1 MDWRMLIRRCP
12 SRSFTIVGDVAQT
25 SALGGTRRWSKSMNR
40 LFGESHWDLN
50 ELTINYRNPQEVSEL
65 ASRFAEEEG
74 LYISTVNAVRTI
86 PDSVS
91 RNVVPDMSSLLETTA
106 EQAAQLAE
114 QFVSADGT
122 GRIAVICPD
131 NLIAPVR
138 DAVRRKLAVSLT
150 RPNTQ
155 GSSSS
160 PNGMSKSA
168 SAALKRSRV
177 WSSMPSWWSSPVSS
191 RMTRRAAW
199 SPPRTC
205 TWQ

>member
-1 MDWRMLIRRCP
+1 M
-12 SRSFTIVGDVAQT
+12 
-25 SALGGTRRWSKSMNR
+25 
-40 LFGESHWDLN
+40 
-50 ELTINYRNPQEVSEL
+50 
-65 ASRFAEEEG
+65 
-74 LYISTVNAVRTI
+74 RTI

-138 DAVRRKLAVSLT
+138 DAVRRKLAVILDPAEYARLIEQPEWDEQISVCGTETVKGLEFD
-150 RPNTQ
+150 
-155 GSSSS
+155 
-160 PNGMSKSA
+160 A
-168 SAALKRSRV
+168 
-177 WSSMPSWWSSPVSS
+177 SWWSSPVSS